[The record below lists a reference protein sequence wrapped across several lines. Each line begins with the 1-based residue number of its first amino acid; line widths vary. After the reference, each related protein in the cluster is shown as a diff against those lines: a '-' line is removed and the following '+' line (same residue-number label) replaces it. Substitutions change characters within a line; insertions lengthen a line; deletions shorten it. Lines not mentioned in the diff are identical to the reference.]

1 MCILILKCFSLVF
14 LVGLL
19 LQVFLL
25 YSVSI
30 FKEEK
35 QSLIKLLKMKLLLM
49 ILSYIGLGLTLIPSI
64 LVFHGDI
71 SGDQN
76 KYLMMVGTILWFVT
90 APFWMNK
97 KKEVKQIK

>member
-1 MCILILKCFSLVF
+1 
-14 LVGLL
+14 
-19 LQVFLL
+19 
-25 YSVSI
+25 
-30 FKEEK
+30 
-35 QSLIKLLKMKLLLM
+35 M